1 MTSIRRSGLTDLE
14 ELIVNNMDMENI
26 KKWLKIAAIFVYC
39 FIAVIASAGAMNRG
53 YETHEWIYFV
63 AGVVNL
69 ILATYMAFREYK
81 KSQEG

>member
-1 MTSIRRSGLTDLE
+1 
-14 ELIVNNMDMENI
+14 MDMENI
-26 KKWLKIAAIFVYC
+26 KKWLKIVAIFLYC

-63 AGVVNL
+63 AGGVNL
-69 ILATYMAFREYK
+69 ILAIYTAYREYK